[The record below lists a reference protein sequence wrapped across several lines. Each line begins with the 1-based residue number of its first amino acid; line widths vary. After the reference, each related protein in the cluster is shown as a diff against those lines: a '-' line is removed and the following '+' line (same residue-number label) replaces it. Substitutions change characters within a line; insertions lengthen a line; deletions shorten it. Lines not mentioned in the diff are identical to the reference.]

1 MRCLYL
7 FQQEKLK
14 ERKKD
19 NDGSLSFKDYKEVF
33 KSVHGEDA
41 KNLRGYYGD
50 TYWSEIKVSLGLTFV
65 EHSEKEETVHFALRA
80 LGDNVENMTDEMGM
94 IRSFLK
100 RKFPGEDLG
109 NEFVTIENDEFGI
122 SNAFVSA

>member
-7 FQQEKLK
+7 FHQEKLE

-19 NDGSLSFKDYKEVF
+19 KNGCLSFSDYTEVF
-33 KSVHGEDA
+33 KSVHGEEV

-50 TYWSEIKVSLGLTFV
+50 KYWSEIKVSHGLTFV
-65 EHSEKEETVHFALRA
+65 QHPEEEGNVQFRLRA
-80 LGDNVENMTDEMGM
+80 LGDNVENVTDELAM

-100 RKFPGEDLG
+100 RKFPTEDLR
-109 NEFVTIENDEFGI
+109 NEFVTAGSDE
-122 SNAFVSA
+122 VSI